1 MVAYT
6 VYEPR
11 YTADDPIERAEQL
24 VFVKDGFHWWAAI
37 FPALWLMVKG
47 LWLEFAACLV
57 VIGLVTWGIKALG
70 VNDSVGSMLLLIAQV
85 VFGFEAGTI
94 ESAAL
99 ERRGW
104 RYVGYVEGRNRADSE
119 RRFLAEWLPSQ
130 REAQPRSPD
139 SSAGPMSKGP
149 VATLAESAMRTARDA
164 ASRWRQRP
172 SDKGAS

>member
-85 VFGFEAGTI
+85 VFGFEAGQ
-94 ESAAL
+94 ESEPPSTPL
-99 ERRGW
+99 
-104 RYVGYVEGRNRADSE
+104 VEGTASGLRGSMAMAARSARA
-119 RRFLAEWLPSQ
+119 
-130 REAQPRSPD
+130 
-139 SSAGPMSKGP
+139 
-149 VATLAESAMRTARDA
+149 
-164 ASRWRQRP
+164 RP
-172 SDKGAS
+172 L